1 MKTQDLYL
9 NQGKMVDSLKMRRE
23 MSDLVESFGPHE
35 LVSMGIILLDR
46 SWVAEQL
53 EQDLGSSAIEA
64 LLDEIENADHYKVE
78 SVYKKLKEEGVI

>member
-9 NQGKMVDSLKMRRE
+9 NQGKMVESLNMRRE
-23 MSDLVESFGPHE
+23 MSGLVESFGPHE

>member
-23 MSDLVESFGPHE
+23 MSSLVETFGPHE

-53 EQDLGSSAIEA
+53 EEDLGSSAMEA
-64 LLDEIENADHYKVE
+64 LLDEIENADHHKLE
-78 SVYKKLKEEGVI
+78 SVYNKLKEEGVI

>member
-1 MKTQDLYL
+1 MKTQELYL

-23 MSDLVESFGPHE
+23 MSSLVESFGPHE

-53 EQDLGSSAIEA
+53 EQDLGSSAMEA
-64 LLDEIENADHYKVE
+64 LLDEIENADHHKVE
-78 SVYKKLKEEGVI
+78 SVYNKLKEEGVI